1 VVGSDGVSPTNPDGL
16 MYNLIKAR
24 REGHFNL
31 YGADYDTPDGTAI
44 RDYVHV
50 NEICMAIR
58 EAIEKPA
65 NSLQNL
71 GHGKGHT
78 VKEMVDTFKIVNN
91 CDFVVNYGAR
101 REGDLEKSVL
111 SNPSPYLKQLY
122 TLSDLLKVS

>member
-1 VVGSDGVSPTNPDGL
+1 MQAKN
-16 MYNLIKAR
+16 K
-24 REGHFNL
+24 GHFTI
-31 YGADYDTPDGTAI
+31 YGADYNTPDGTAI

-71 GHGKGHT
+71 GHGQGHS
-78 VKEMVDTFKIVNN
+78 VKEMVDTFKIVND
-91 CDFVVNYGAR
+91 CDFVVNYAGR

-111 SNPSPYLKQLY
+111 SNPSSYLQHLY
-122 TLSDLLKVS
+122 TLSDLLKVR